1 MGSYEG
7 DRSFAPSSLL
17 LDLGNRPPDFAAPF
31 ISGVEP
37 LGGHH
42 VLRTMGLIDDYSS
55 LDCSSTR
62 QETARDP
69 REWKRKGGPLACG
82 RRSKRGEGVIF
93 RRFLL
98 FREMWR
104 ESALEKP
111 VTAFAYD
118 SSTVS
123 RGVL

>member
-42 VLRTMGLIDDYSS
+42 ELSTMGLIDDYSS
-55 LDCSSTR
+55 L
-62 QETARDP
+62 TAPPQGKRP
-69 REWKRKGGPLACG
+69 HGIHGNGKGKAGRSHAAGVRSEERE
-82 RRSKRGEGVIF
+82 
-93 RRFLL
+93 
-98 FREMWR
+98 
-104 ESALEKP
+104 
-111 VTAFAYD
+111 
-118 SSTVS
+118 
-123 RGVL
+123 